1 MKIIIYI
8 IDKKPLF
15 KHFPSITHKKM
26 KKKKYILEFE
36 DKLDKL
42 LKGKNRELY
51 L

>member
-8 IDKKPLF
+8 IDKNPLL
-15 KHFPSITHKKM
+15 KHFPAIAHKKI
-26 KKKKYILEFE
+26 KKKKYIIEFE

-51 L
+51 E